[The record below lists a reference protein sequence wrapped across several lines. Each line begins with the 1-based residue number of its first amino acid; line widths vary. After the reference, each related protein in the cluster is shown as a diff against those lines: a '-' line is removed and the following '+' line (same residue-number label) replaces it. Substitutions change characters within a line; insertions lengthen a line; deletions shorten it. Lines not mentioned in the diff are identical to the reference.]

1 MIFILASIIGLIT
14 GFTIHYIV
22 GLSLS
27 VTSIILPLVF
37 LFLIQYLLRH
47 KDYRWSANIA
57 RLINQRL
64 EIIRFLLQVLF
75 MNPYAHRRLQTND
88 TTDCK
93 KMKYDIKM
101 LLSES
106 KLFLFIRFIFT
117 EYGKIS
123 TAEGE
128 KASASMIAELSMK
141 VEETFGIVATRLCRA
156 LHSKGLFQTDCN
168 SHSIEISL
176 S

>member
-47 KDYRWSANIA
+47 KDYRWSANVA
-57 RLINQRL
+57 RLINRRL

-93 KMKYDIKM
+93 KMKYDFKM
-101 LLSES
+101 LPRIVNCFFSLDLS
-106 KLFLFIRFIFT
+106 LLNM
-117 EYGKIS
+117 
-123 TAEGE
+123 E
-128 KASASMIAELSMK
+128 KYQQLK
-141 VEETFGIVATRLCRA
+141 VKRRV
-156 LHSKGLFQTDCN
+156 QV
-168 SHSIEISL
+168 
-176 S
+176 